1 MRSRRVAYGG
11 GANLILQF
19 QIERGGDETK
29 RCQNMNRRQRVY
41 FGSMGRKRDTV
52 RWRNDIGQRRGDI
65 EEGKGRRQRQLGSSK
80 SYGAEK

>member
-29 RCQNMNRRQRVY
+29 RCQNMNRRQ
-41 FGSMGRKRDTV
+41 
-52 RWRNDIGQRRGDI
+52 
-65 EEGKGRRQRQLGSSK
+65 
-80 SYGAEK
+80 